1 MKICYIEMK
10 MHYIENNNNKR
21 IKELTEYNNLI
32 KGSLY
37 YNKYIKYKMKYITLA
52 TNKKK
57 E

>member
-1 MKICYIEMK
+1 MK

-21 IKELTEYNNLI
+21 IKELTEYNNMI

-52 TNKKK
+52 TNKNK